1 MVASKFLALL
11 VGPIVAGVVSAAKI
25 RFTSW
30 GMNRSR
36 HPQLKE
42 VTMGMIKNLIN
53 SLVGLNPAG
62 SWSAIK
68 MLSVLLTFI
77 LGVFVLS
84 MGPAAAAEKKM
95 VTDPTTGEMVTAPQ
109 YGGRLT
115 IAKKPEP
122 PHTDSWFTHG
132 AGAAHSAVVEKLAD
146 GNWGIDR
153 NEHDFKSNFVPLF
166 AMKGHLA
173 ENWEQP
179 DPLTIVFH
187 IRQGV
192 HWHDKA
198 PMNGRALTAEDVEF
212 NFHRL
217 TGLGSGFTE
226 PSPYTADITAVPF
239 ESITATDKNTVVFKL
254 KRPSPTALLTILDSP
269 YVFIQP
275 PEVIKQHGDV
285 KDWRNLVGTGPFML
299 TEWVEGSSMTW
310 VKNPDYW
317 GTDEKFPQN
326 RLPYVD
332 ELKALILPE
341 DATRLAALRSGKL
354 DYIGHL
360 GVSQIFTIDEAE
372 SLKKTNPE
380 LVLTAFAFRSE
391 TSFAAGVRPDNSP
404 INDLRVRQAMQ
415 MALDL
420 ETIANT
426 YFRGWAE
433 WKPMG
438 VNGTGLKGYAIP
450 FDEWPAEVKK
460 GYMYNPEGAEKLLD
474 EAGYPR
480 GADGIRFKTVLNH
493 LDRWDLAYRELVAS
507 YWGKIGIDIEIR
519 EMDGSNYG
527 AIIRERV
534 YEGVID
540 SNPGYEWNPLGQIAW
555 FKSDSGWNPPN
566 IQDPVYDAMVE
577 AAQAATTIE
586 EQQGLIIEADMYV
599 IKNHWY
605 IWGGRAPQFN
615 VNQPWLI
622 GYNGEMQMGN
632 MDFNGVFARLW
643 IDQDLKKEMGF

>member
-1 MVASKFLALL
+1 MDMYFKQLFAPL
-11 VGPIVAGVVSAAKI
+11 VGLIVADDGSAAKL
-25 RFTSW
+25 RFAPRRV
-30 GMNRSR
+30 NRSQN
-36 HPQLKE
+36 PQVKE
-42 VTMGMIKNLIN
+42 VIMSIIN
-53 SLVGLNPAG
+53 KLFVPIVGLIPAG
-62 SWSAIK
+62 FGSAAK
-68 MLSVLLTFI
+68 MQSMLLALI
-77 LGVFVLS
+77 LGVFALS
-84 MGPAAAAEKKM
+84 MGTTAVTAKEM
-95 VTDPTTGEMVTAPQ
+95 VKDPTTGEMVTAPE
-109 YGGRLT
+109 YGGILT

-166 AMKGHLA
+166 ALKGHLA
-173 ENWEQP
+173 ESWEQP

-187 IRQGV
+187 IRRGV

-198 PMNGRALTAEDVEF
+198 PMNGRALTAEDVAF

-317 GTDEKFPQN
+317 GTDEKYPQN

-332 ELKALILPE
+332 ELRALILPE
-341 DATRLAALRSGKL
+341 DSTRLAALRSGKL

-404 INDLRVRQAMQ
+404 INDLKVRQAMQ

-438 VNGTGLKGYAIP
+438 VNGTGLKGYAVP
-450 FDEWPAEVKK
+450 FDEWPAEVKQ
-460 GYMYNPEGAEKLLD
+460 YYRYDPEGAEKLLD

-480 GADGIRFKTVLNH
+480 RRWRYSLQ
-493 LDRWDLAYRELVAS
+493 DRLEPPRS
-507 YWGKIGIDIEIR
+507 
-519 EMDGSNYG
+519 
-527 AIIRERV
+527 
-534 YEGVID
+534 
-540 SNPGYEWNPLGQIAW
+540 LG
-555 FKSDSGWNPPN
+555 FS
-566 IQDPVYDAMVE
+566 
-577 AAQAATTIE
+577 
-586 EQQGLIIEADMYV
+586 
-599 IKNHWY
+599 
-605 IWGGRAPQFN
+605 F
-615 VNQPWLI
+615 
-622 GYNGEMQMGN
+622 
-632 MDFNGVFARLW
+632 
-643 IDQDLKKEMGF
+643 